1 LISKEAVV
9 KICDLLADN
18 LMKDIGEKRILLMI
32 TDLRK
37 VKANKSYQA
46 TMEAI
51 EEELRWRFGKDW

>member
-1 LISKEAVV
+1 M